1 VFQAVHFAYLI
12 PTISFQGRRAIRTCA
27 G

>member
-12 PTISFQGRRAIRTCA
+12 PTISFQGRRAIRRC
-27 G
+27 GG